1 MIFLIIFPR
10 RVLQVSHDYHE
21 VFISLGSLEQQQQ
34 QQQQQPPPPIDKS
47 WAPHVQ
53 AKAAYFQA
61 EANLQRMRA
70 LREQGP
76 GSVGEA
82 VARLRLA
89 VSVLD
94 AAAGKAGPLGKKS
107 LSSSTAA
114 ALAPVRDAV
123 ARLRKEVEAELA
135 AAEND
140 NCHVYFERVPAADAL
155 KELPAL
161 PEPLVR
167 ATAVEK
173 VLREADGEAALANG
187 GAPTIRH

>member
-1 MIFLIIFPR
+1 MIFLTIFR
-10 RVLQVSHDYHE
+10 CFVLQVSHDYHE

-34 QQQQQPPPPIDKS
+34 PIDKS
-47 WAPHVQ
+47 WGPHVQ

-61 EANLQRMRA
+61 EANLQRARA

-94 AAAGKAGPLGKKS
+94 AAAGKTGPLGKKS
-107 LSSSTAA
+107 LSSSSSSTAA

-187 GAPTIRH
+187 GAATIGH

>member
-34 QQQQQPPPPIDKS
+34 QPPPPIDKS

-61 EANLQRMRA
+61 EANLQRVRA

-94 AAAGKAGPLGKKS
+94 AAAGKTGPLGKKS
-107 LSSSTAA
+107 SSSSTAA

>member
-1 MIFLIIFPR
+1 MIFLTIFR
-10 RVLQVSHDYHE
+10 CLVLQVSHDYHE

-34 QQQQQPPPPIDKS
+34 QPINKS
-47 WAPHVQ
+47 WGPHVQ

-61 EANLQRMRA
+61 EANLQRARA

-107 LSSSTAA
+107 SSSTAA
-114 ALAPVRDAV
+114 ALAPLRDAA

>member
-21 VFISLGSLEQQQQ
+21 VFISLGSLE

-107 LSSSTAA
+107 SSSSTAA

-161 PEPLVR
+161 PEPLMR

-173 VLREADGEAALANG
+173 VLREADSEAALANG
-187 GAPTIRH
+187 GAATIGH